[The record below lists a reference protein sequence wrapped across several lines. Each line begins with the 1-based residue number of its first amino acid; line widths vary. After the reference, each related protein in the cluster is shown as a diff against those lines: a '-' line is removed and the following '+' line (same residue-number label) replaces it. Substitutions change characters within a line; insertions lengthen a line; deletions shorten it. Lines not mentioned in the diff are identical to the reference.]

1 MPKHKRGIIPNQYS
15 LVHSTNISSEQ
26 STPAESKETLNILNG
41 VLNCAWNK
49 TSAIPKLLEIAN
61 TSEVK
66 FNIDS
71 DNPLVVAFANGW
83 DDLDRPAQ
91 IVKRLAAAPTNIDLS
106 AKANCHVQICAKV
119 INDELVITTHDI
131 YDPNVFV
138 YENMVPTFS
147 DYTGGDA
154 ATVTHKGWT
163 ISQSSYKVSE
173 SKGAAWRLFNREANK
188 ATTYDYGWQ
197 STNGRPQYVYVTAP
211 FSTILAGYKQWF
223 ANVPLNSHIDYYDTD
238 LSSWVQLSS
247 GVNVPAATVSSFI
260 PVPVAPKTCTQFRI
274 YFYRTDATYAM
285 VLAELD
291 LYEAP
296 TAKFFRSLNKVKDRT
311 DTECYWIN
319 LGYATVDANGAITA
333 LNHYTDLRNNYPG
346 GMRVE
351 A

>member
-15 LVHSTNISSEQ
+15 LIQSTNISSEQ

-91 IVKRLAAAPTNIDLS
+91 IVKRLATAPSNIDLS

-119 INDELVITTHDI
+119 INDELTITTHDI
-131 YDPNVFV
+131 YDPNVGYTV
-138 YENMVPTFS
+138 DVIPDFS
-147 DYTGGDA
+147 SGYVNATPYDSTTGYASTKD
-154 ATVTHKGWT
+154 GWT
-163 ISQSSYKVSE
+163 VWTAGTINGGTKYPRYAVNSE
-173 SKGAAWRLFNREANK
+173 VPDGDYYQCTAAPNNVF
-188 ATTYDYGWQ
+188 YI
-197 STNGRPQYVYVTAP
+197 TAP
-211 FSTILAGYKQWF
+211 FSFILAGVSYQAVGSSTVTLYGYNDITATWVALGNLSINSSVNTTLFGSNQTPYSRYKITRD
-223 ANVPLNSHIDYYDTD
+223 NSD
-238 LSSWVQLSS
+238 
-247 GVNVPAATVSSFI
+247 
-260 PVPVAPKTCTQFRI
+260 
-274 YFYRTDATYAM
+274 FYLGMLRFF
-285 VLAELD
+285 ER
-291 LYEAP
+291 P
-296 TAKFFRSLNKVKDRT
+296 TAKFYRGLNKVKDRT
-311 DTECYWIN
+311 DAEVYWIN
-319 LGYATVDANGAITA
+319 LGYATMDANGAITA
-333 LNHYTDLRNNYPG
+333 LTHYTDLRNNYPG